1 MSFNLLHESWI
12 PVVMRDGT
20 RRVIAAWQMA
30 DPDIVA
36 LDWPRM
42 DLNIACL
49 ELLIGL
55 VYLADP
61 PEDDRLM
68 RLSGRP
74 LGRCST
80 SPFCPA

>member
-1 MSFNLLHESWI
+1 MSFNLLHEPWI
-12 PVVMRDGT
+12 PVLMRDGS

-49 ELLIGL
+49 
-55 VYLADP
+55 
-61 PEDDRLM
+61 
-68 RLSGRP
+68 
-74 LGRCST
+74 
-80 SPFCPA
+80 